1 MESPNLDKHD
11 LRLSPYWALAG
22 DKLRQALGCLPTEGL
37 AKRYPV
43 FDSGQGSA
51 ADTLIIGATSPENT
65 TLKQGKLSLA
75 TSPTGIHV
83 VQLLFAQPVNGIEL
97 RDLTISGRPK
107 TYTPESPITG
117 LAFGYTNWRT
127 GLFGI
132 DAENRISEAFDRTL
146 TGAFASLALSKAMG
160 LR

>member
-1 MESPNLDKHD
+1 MELSDLKNHD
-11 LRLSPYWALAG
+11 LRSSLYWALAG
-22 DKLRQALGCLPTEGL
+22 GKLRQALGCLPTEGVN
-37 AKRYPV
+37 KRYPV
-43 FDSGQGSA
+43 SDSGQGSVA
-51 ADTLIIGATSPENT
+51 NTLIIGAISPENITPEKGELSLT
-65 TLKQGKLSLA
+65 TLTSGISVVRLS
-75 TSPTGIHV
+75 
-83 VQLLFAQPVNGIEL
+83 FAQPVNKIEL

-132 DAENRISEAFDRTL
+132 DPENNISEAFDRTL
-146 TGAFASLALSKAMG
+146 TGAFASLALSRAMG

>member
-51 ADTLIIGATSPENT
+51 ADTLIIGATSPENITLKKGELSLT
-65 TLKQGKLSLA
+65 TL
-75 TSPTGIHV
+75 TSGISV
-83 VQLLFAQPVNGIEL
+83 VRLLFAQPVNGIEL

-107 TYTPESPITG
+107 TYTPEKPIAG
-117 LAFGYTNWRT
+117 LAFGYTNLRT

-132 DAENRISEAFDRTL
+132 DPENNISEAFNRTL
-146 TGAFASLALSKAMG
+146 AGAFASLALSKAMR

>member
-1 MESPNLDKHD
+1 MELPNLDKHN

-22 DKLRQALGCLPTEGL
+22 GKLRQALGCLPADGVN
-37 AKRYPV
+37 KRYPV

-51 ADTLIIGATSPENT
+51 ADTLIIGATCPKKT
-65 TLKQGKLSLA
+65 TLEQGKLSLA
-75 TSPTGIHV
+75 TLPTGIHV
-83 VQLLFAQPVNGIEL
+83 VRLSFAQPVDKIEL
-97 RDLTISGRPK
+97 RDLTISGRSK
-107 TYTPESPITG
+107 TYTPEEPIAS

-132 DAENRISEAFDRTL
+132 DPENNISEAFNRTL
-146 TGAFASLALSKAMG
+146 TGAFASLALSRAMG